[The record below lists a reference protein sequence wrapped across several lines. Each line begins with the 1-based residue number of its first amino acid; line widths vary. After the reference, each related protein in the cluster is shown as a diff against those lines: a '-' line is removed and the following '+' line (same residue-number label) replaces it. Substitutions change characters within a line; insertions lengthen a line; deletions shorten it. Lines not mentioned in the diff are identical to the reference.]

1 MQFKDN
7 VTLKFNEFK
16 QNAALF
22 NLMCWSCKK
31 LKHKINNLMYFNYA
45 FK

>member
-1 MQFKDN
+1 MKFIAATKNSKFFASSMQFKDN

-22 NLMCWSCKK
+22 NLMC
-31 LKHKINNLMYFNYA
+31 
-45 FK
+45 